1 MNRDLLQFWQQFVS
15 CLNCWIPQLE
25 MFDGV
30 DQFLR
35 KLTNNVFDSVFHL
48 KKKKLFQFTLHC
60 QLFS

>member
-15 CLNCWIPQLE
+15 CLNCWITQLE

-48 KKKKLFQFTLHC
+48 KKKMFQFILHRE
-60 QLFS
+60 LFS